1 MKDKIKKLAQ
11 RYCSQFA
18 MRQWLQAPRF
28 CRDVEIETI
37 NRCNGVCE
45 FCPVNRNSD
54 SRPLA
59 QMEDVLL
66 ERVLLD
72 LQSHN
77 YAGLLGLQSNNE
89 PLMDSRIAER
99 IALARRLCPKAQ
111 LYLYTNGTLL
121 TYERLLSLFE
131 AGLDMLDIDNYSE
144 ELQMHPH
151 IRNIL
156 GVLEKSP
163 YAHFKTRIKVSIVS
177 PKEIRSNRGGQA
189 PNKQDARFLDHTRYN
204 GMGCLAPFDQLVIR
218 PTGEVSLCCQ
228 DALGK
233 HTLGNAKE
241 MTLDEI
247 WYGPMFMA
255 IRRQLMEKGRKSLP
269 LCEHCDI
276 TPIRSADARNAIL
289 NIMPWRKRINK

>member
-1 MKDKIKKLAQ
+1 MKDKLKKLAQ
-11 RYCSQFA
+11 RYCSQLA
-18 MRQWLQAPRF
+18 MRQWLQAPQF
-28 CRDVEIETI
+28 CRAVEIETI
-37 NRCNGVCE
+37 NRCNGVCG

-59 QMEDVLL
+59 QMEDALL

-72 LQSHN
+72 LQSHD
-77 YAGLLGLQSNNE
+77 YAGFLGLQSNNE

-99 IALARRLCPKAQ
+99 IALARQLCLKAH

-131 AGLDMLDIDNYSE
+131 AGLDSLVIDNYSE
-144 ELQMHPH
+144 DLQMHPH

-156 GVLEKSP
+156 SELEKSRH
-163 YAHFKTRIKVSIVS
+163 AHLRTRIKVSVIS
-177 PKEIRSNRGGQA
+177 PKEIRLNRGGQA
-189 PNKQDARFLDHTRYN
+189 PNKQDARFLDSIRYHA
-204 GMGCLAPFDQLVIR
+204 MGCMAPFNQLVIR

-233 HTLGNAKE
+233 YTMGNAKE

-247 WYGPMFMA
+247 WYGPKFMA
-255 IRRQLMEKGRKSLP
+255 IRRHFQEKGRKEQSL
-269 LCEHCDI
+269 CGHCDVP
-276 TPIRSADARNAIL
+276 PISRTDAKTAAL
-289 NIMPWRKRINK
+289 NIMPWRKRIY